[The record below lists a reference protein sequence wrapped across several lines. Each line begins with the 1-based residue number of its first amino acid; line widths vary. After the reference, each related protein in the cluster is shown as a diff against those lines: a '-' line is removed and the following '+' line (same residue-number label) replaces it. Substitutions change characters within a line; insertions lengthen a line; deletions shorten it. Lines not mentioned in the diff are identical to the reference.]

1 MQVVLDY
8 LKRNQ
13 ARFVAEL
20 CAFLRFPSV
29 SAQPQH
35 KKDMLACAEW
45 LAEHCRHFGLDARVC
60 PTHGHPI
67 VLAKTPQL
75 AATKRSEGRR
85 PHFMIYGHYDVQPP
99 DPLDKWRS
107 PPFAPRIQ
115 GRSIFARGT
124 TDNKGQHFAHL
135 KAVEA
140 YLKTGTPLPCDLTFV
155 IEGEEEVGSANLAK
169 FLKSHRRELACDA
182 VVVSDTGM
190 PSPKHPALTYSLRG
204 IIAFE
209 ITVHGPAR
217 DLHSGIFGGALDNP
231 AMALSQLLARL
242 RDKNG
247 RVAIPGFYD
256 NIAPLSAYE
265 RKQFKRLPITPAEL
279 QKLIGVKKLFGE
291 RGFTPY
297 EQRSARPTFEING
310 LTSGYQGAGSKTIV
324 PAWARAKITCRLVP
338 NQRPAHVRKILCDH
352 LKKICPPTVRLE
364 IEAGHGAEAYLVSP
378 KSPQAQ
384 AALRALRKAFN
395 REPVLLREGGSIP
408 IVNDFK
414 KVLGAD
420 TLLLGLGLPED
431 NAHSPNEKFDLDC
444 FENGQRMS
452 ALLWQELSGS
462 RR

>member
-45 LAEHCRHFGLDARVC
+45 LAEHCHHIGLDARVC
-60 PTHGHPI
+60 PTNGHPI
-67 VLAKTPQL
+67 VLAKTPR
-75 AATKRSEGRR
+75 TRSPRR
-85 PHFMIYGHYDVQPP
+85 PHYMVYGHYDVQPP
-99 DPLDKWRS
+99 DPLDKWTS
-107 PPFAPRIQ
+107 PPFEPRIQ

-169 FLKSHRRELACDA
+169 FLKSHRRELLCDA

-190 PSPKHPALTYSLRG
+190 PDADHPALTYSLRG

-209 ITVHGPAR
+209 ITLHGPSR

-242 RDKNG
+242 RDKDG

-256 NIAPLSAYE
+256 DVVPLSAYE
-265 RKQFKRLPITPAEL
+265 RKQFKRLPITPGEL
-279 QKLIGVKKLFGE
+279 QRLIGVKKLFGE
-291 RGFTPY
+291 SGFTPF

-338 NQRPAHVRKILCDH
+338 DQRPGHVRKTVCDH

-378 KSPQAQ
+378 TSAQAQ
-384 AALRALRKAFN
+384 AALRALREAFH

-452 ALLWQELSGS
+452 AMLWQELCGS
-462 RR
+462 